1 MMVKSHVVGLIE
13 APRGHYPEYEEKLL
27 EDLTQLDLPE
37 EPPGKRSTRKV
48 TKQAAAMKKLTKQ
61 KKPEGTIPDM
71 IPQLSLR
78 GQAQAVEYN
87 LGDMEQVARLNQYLA
102 SNAFLELFQ
111 TPKNGQCL
119 FASVRRGFNVK
130 EEWRNNHCRFQVVEF
145 MALNHGFCFTVLKTI
160 LEHEY
165 GAGDTVDDP
174 DIPGPFSFLEYMLYM
189 LQEDSWGDQACIL
202 TMSMMWQ
209 LPITVVTAEDLGH
222 LKFRHD
228 RPLKEVDLVLVYA
241 GRSYYLGTCEYMYFL
256 IHTIFWYGM
265 GPFDLVRGRLLAA
278 RGRWISCGDCYLPLY
293 DRVPGSTGDHLTH
306 CAGLVQFVWGPS
318 ILVRV
323 WCWSCGAVRFRTI
336 A

>member
-13 APRGHYPEYEEKLL
+13 ALRGHYPEYEEKLL

-37 EPPGKRSTRKV
+37 EPPAKRPTRKA

-78 GQAQAVEYN
+78 GQAQAIEYN

-119 FASVRRGFNVK
+119 FASVRRGFNVR

-165 GAGDTVDDP
+165 GAADTVDDP
-174 DIPGPFSFLEYMLYM
+174 AIPGPFSFLEYMLYM

-228 RPLKEVDLVLVYA
+228 RPLKDVDLVLVYA
-241 GRSYYLGTCEYMYFL
+241 GRSHYLGTCEYMYFYS
-256 IHTIFWYGM
+256 HNFRFW
-265 GPFDLVRGRLLAA
+265 
-278 RGRWISCGDCYLPLY
+278 
-293 DRVPGSTGDHLTH
+293 
-306 CAGLVQFVWGPS
+306 
-318 ILVRV
+318 
-323 WCWSCGAVRFRTI
+323 CGAVRFRAGPVAGGAGPVDLVRGPLI
-336 A
+336 AFCTTECLGP